1 MDRPVNTVLKN
12 GCEVILLALLKG
24 GKVKFSFDSYILPHH
39 S

>member
-1 MDRPVNTVLKN
+1 MDRPVNAELKS
-12 GCEVILLALLKG
+12 GCEAILLALLKD